1 MSFTSIP
8 QALDRFAAGEIL
20 VVVDGPDRE
29 NEGDLTLA
37 AEFADIDS
45 VNFMVRHA
53 CGLVC
58 MPSDRARLD
67 ALRIGPMV
75 QPDEATSDTPFA
87 VSIDH
92 HTTSTGISIADRVA
106 TIRGFLDPDARPWDF
121 RRPGH
126 VFPLRA
132 RAGGVIERP
141 GHTEA
146 SIDLCR
152 LAGLRTVA
160 VICEVLSEDGSCSRL
175 ADLEWFAAKHDLA
188 IVSVDELIEHRLQ
201 AESVRL
207 RLAQT

>member
-1 MSFTSIP
+1 MSLISVHE
-8 QALDRFAAGEIL
+8 ALERFASGEIL

-37 AEFADIDS
+37 AEFATIEN

-58 MPSDRARLD
+58 TPTDGDRLD
-67 ALRIGPMV
+67 TLRIGPMV
-75 QPDEATSDTPFA
+75 KPDDATSDTPFA

-92 HTTSTGISIADRVA
+92 HTTSTGISVRDRVA
-106 TIRGFLDPDARPWDF
+106 TIKGLLDPEARPWDF

-132 RAGGVIERP
+132 RPGGVLERP

-152 LAGLRTVA
+152 LAGLETVA
-160 VICEVLSEDGSCSRL
+160 VICEVLGEDGSCSRL
-175 ADLEWFAAKHDLA
+175 GDLECFAQKHGLG
-188 IVSVDELIEHRLQ
+188 IVSVDQLIEHRM
-201 AESVRL
+201 ANESVGARI
-207 RLAQT
+207 AQP

>member
-1 MSFTSIP
+1 MSFASLP
-8 QALDRFAAGEIL
+8 EALERFAAGEIL

-29 NEGDLTLA
+29 NEGDLTVA
-37 AEFADIDS
+37 AQFADIER

-58 MPSDRARLD
+58 MPSDAARLD
-67 ALRIGPMV
+67 ALKIGPMV
-75 QPDEATSDTPFA
+75 HPDDATSDTPFA

-92 HTTSTGISIADRVA
+92 HTTSTGISVRDRVA
-106 TIRGFLDPDARPWDF
+106 TVQGFLDPDARPWDF

-132 RAGGVIERP
+132 RPGGVLERP

-152 LAGLRTVA
+152 LAGLERVA
-160 VICEVLSEDGSCSRL
+160 VICEVLGEDGSCSRL
-175 ADLEWFAAKHDLA
+175 GDLEKFAAKHGLA
-188 IVSVDELIEHRLQ
+188 IVSVDQLIEHRL
-201 AESVRL
+201 ATEPVGVHAARP
-207 RLAQT
+207 

>member
-1 MSFTSIP
+1 MSLVGIP
-8 QALDRFAAGEIL
+8 EALERFATGEIL

-37 AEFADIDS
+37 AAFADIER

-58 MPSDRARLD
+58 MPSDGARLD
-67 ALRIGPMV
+67 SLKIGPMV
-75 QPDEATSDTPFA
+75 HPDEATSDTPFA

-92 HTTSTGISIADRVA
+92 YTTSTGISVRDRVA
-106 TIRGFLDPDARPWDF
+106 TINGFLDPDARPWDF

-132 RAGGVIERP
+132 RPGGVLERP

-152 LAGLRTVA
+152 LAGLPPVA
-160 VICEVLSEDGSCSRL
+160 VICEVLGEDGSCSRL
-175 ADLEWFAAKHDLA
+175 GDLEGFARTHGLA
-188 IVSVDELIEHRLQ
+188 IVSVDQLIAYRLER
-201 AESVRL
+201 ESVRA
-207 RLAQT
+207 AQP

>member
-1 MSFTSIP
+1 MSFASLP
-8 QALDRFAAGEIL
+8 DALERFARGEIL

-37 AEFADIDS
+37 AQFADMEK

-58 MPSDRARLD
+58 LPTDGARLD
-67 ALRIGPMV
+67 ALKIGPMV
-75 QPDEATSDTPFA
+75 HPDDATADTPFA

-92 HTTSTGISIADRVA
+92 HTTSTGISVRDRVA
-106 TIRGFLDPDARPWDF
+106 TIQGVLDPEARPWDF

-126 VFPLRA
+126 IFPLRA
-132 RAGGVIERP
+132 RDGGVLERP

-146 SIDLCR
+146 SVDLCR
-152 LAGLRTVA
+152 LAGLQTTA

-175 ADLEWFAAKHDLA
+175 DDLETFAEKHGLA
-188 IVSVDELIEHRLQ
+188 IVSVDQVIEYRLEL
-201 AESVRL
+201 ESVRAA
-207 RLAQT
+207 RT